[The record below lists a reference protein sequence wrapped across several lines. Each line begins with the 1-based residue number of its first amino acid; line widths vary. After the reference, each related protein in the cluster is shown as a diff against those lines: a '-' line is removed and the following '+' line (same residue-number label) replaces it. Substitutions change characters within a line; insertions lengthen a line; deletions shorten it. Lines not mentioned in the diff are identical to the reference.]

1 MSIAANISFDTIT
14 KSIAESFLQTVVVV
28 DDEAY
33 LRPSDISQP
42 PVAASGEQTEP
53 LVEPGP
59 RGQPEVVPANPPDDA
74 RPALTSHQLDAK
86 VLIDSFALKGLV
98 CAVLT
103 PGKGEDLSPNTLKA
117 AQRSDVVVL
126 DWQLS
131 NDDGVKA
138 TSIIQ
143 ELIEQDTKRGG
154 RLRLVI
160 LYTGEANLES
170 KCVTPVAN
178 AMQSLKRSTKRADI
192 LENELT
198 RVVFIKKGSGAEQPV
213 VGEIDE
219 KQLPDRVV
227 EEFAEMTRG
236 ILANTVMESISSVRN
251 ETHRV
256 LARFSNRL
264 DGAYLTHRILLV
276 TPDDAE
282 PFLVDLIGDEFRAL
296 LETHEVGHDG
306 CGIQS
311 LECFIRSLEQ
321 NGIAFQ
327 IKAVADTASGELK
340 IVPASEVIESLQKG
354 IEAAAN
360 RWPKKNALYKRIH
373 PLLSPTDASLGL
385 KSHYDFCRLS
395 ALRREAYGF
404 PHEATSWRP
413 RLELGTVVATDGDE
427 YYVCLQPVCDSV
439 RLVPETAHPF
449 IFSACEKNDGEFDL
463 VVLNKNG
470 SNVCLRFNEQPFKT
484 RLFNLKPTDG
494 GEIRAKTVAV
504 NQHIFEATADA
515 NALNLTWIGD
525 LRTPFAM
532 RLAHRVATEL
542 SRVGLDEF
550 EWLRKHAKS

>member
-1 MSIAANISFDTIT
+1 MSIATQISFDEIT
-14 KSIAESFLQTVVVV
+14 KNLAESFLQTVVVV

-33 LRPSDISQP
+33 LRPSDVSRP
-42 PVAASGEQTEP
+42 LVAEGGPQTEQ

-59 RGQPEVVPANPPDDA
+59 RGQPDIVVDNPPDDA
-74 RPALTSHQLDAK
+74 RPASTSHQLDAK

-103 PGKGEDLSPNTLKA
+103 PGKGEDLALNTLNA
-117 AQRSDVVVL
+117 AQRADVVVL

-138 TSIIQ
+138 ISIIKR
-143 ELIEQDTKRGG
+143 LIEEDTKRGG
-154 RLRLVI
+154 RLRFVI
-160 LYTGEANLES
+160 VYTGEGNLET

-178 AMQSLKRSTKRADI
+178 ALQFLNRSAKRADV

-198 RVVFIKKGSGAEQPV
+198 RVVFIKKGSGAEEPV

-227 EEFAEMTRG
+227 QEFAEMTRG
-236 ILANTVMESISSVRN
+236 ILANTVMESMSSVRN

-256 LARFSNRL
+256 LARFHNRL
-264 DGAYLTHRILLV
+264 DGAYLTHRILSV

-296 LETHEVGHDG
+296 LETHKVGHDG

-311 LECFIRSLEQ
+311 LEYFIRSLEH
-321 NGIAFQ
+321 NGVTFQ
-327 IKAVADTASGELK
+327 IKAGSEPASAELK
-340 IVPASEVIESLQKG
+340 IVPATEVIESLQKG
-354 IEAAAN
+354 IETAAN
-360 RWPKKNALYKRIH
+360 LWQNKNSLYKKIY
-373 PLLSPTDASLGL
+373 PLLSPADPSAGL
-385 KSHYDFCRLS
+385 KCHYDFCRLS

-413 RLELGTVVATDGDE
+413 RLELGTVVVTDADE
-427 YYVCLQPVCDSV
+427 YFVCLQPVCDSV
-439 RLVPETAHPF
+439 RLVPEQSHPF
-449 IFSACEKNDGEFDL
+449 IFSGCERKDSKFDL
-463 VVLNKNG
+463 VVLDKNG

-494 GEIRAKTVAV
+494 GEVRAKTVSA
-504 NQHIFEATADA
+504 NQHVFEATS
-515 NALNLTWIGD
+515 NEGALNLTWIGD
-525 LRTPFAM
+525 LRAPFAM

-542 SRVGLDEF
+542 SRIGLDEF
-550 EWLRKHAKS
+550 EWLRKHAKG